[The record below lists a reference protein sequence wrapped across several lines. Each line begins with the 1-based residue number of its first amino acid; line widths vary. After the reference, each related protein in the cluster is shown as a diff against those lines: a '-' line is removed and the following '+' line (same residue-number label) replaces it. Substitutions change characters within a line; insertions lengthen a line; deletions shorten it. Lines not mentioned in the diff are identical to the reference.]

1 MPLALRWDGR
11 ERAKAAIRALK
22 DAVRTVRAG
31 GRVMDAIGDGTL
43 DGWYA
48 RQALGTVL
56 GTVEVP
62 QWDAHPLRTKA
73 ERLASLRA
81 AIAYL
86 KDRWPDGGAR

>member
-11 ERAKAAIRALK
+11 QRAVAAIRALK
-22 DAVRTVRAG
+22 DAIRAVRAG
-31 GRVMDAIGDGTL
+31 GVVMDAIGDGSL
-43 DGWYA
+43 GGWYA
-48 RQALGTVL
+48 RHALGMVL

-81 AIAYL
+81 AVAYL
-86 KDRWPDGGAR
+86 KDRWLAGGAS